1 VVFFFLKKKKKNL
14 KFEKKNFCTTIIIR
28 LHNHLHIF
36 DFFDQKKN
44 IFFKLLFSLKI
55 NKDQQNQDTM

>member
-14 KFEKKNFCTTIIIR
+14 KFEKKFLYNMIIIR
-28 LHNHLHIF
+28 LYDYLHIF
-36 DFFDQKKN
+36 DFLDQKKKY
-44 IFFKLLFSLKI
+44 FFKLLFSLKI